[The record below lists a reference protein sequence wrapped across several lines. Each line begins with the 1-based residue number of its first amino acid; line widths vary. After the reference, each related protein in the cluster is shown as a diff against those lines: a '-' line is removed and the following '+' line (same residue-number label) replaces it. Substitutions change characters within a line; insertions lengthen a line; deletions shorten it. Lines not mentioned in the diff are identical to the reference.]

1 MKKNNGVILNG
12 VVIKEKDSYIAPTIY
27 LEGFY
32 EEYRKGKSLGETV
45 LRIIHCL
52 ISLRS
57 YMHSDP
63 YTLERYSPVLVS
75 ILILSP

>member
-1 MKKNNGVILNG
+1 MEFLKFTETVKQGLADYFGEGADIMLTPVKKNNGVILNG

-45 LRIIHCL
+45 LG
-52 ISLRS
+52 S
-57 YMHSDP
+57 
-63 YTLERYSPVLVS
+63 
-75 ILILSP
+75 